1 MKTSACR
8 LKLAIL
14 AAASLPAMAHAQ
26 AAAQAPAPASGG
38 YTQIEE
44 VVVTAQKRSESLQK
58 ASVSIQ
64 VLGQDEIAK
73 VSEAKDITTISPGV
87 QIGMGGAAA
96 QIYIRGVGDQANNAA
111 SNPGVAVNIDGVYVA
126 RAGSIAGA
134 FYDLERIEILKGPQG
149 TLYGR
154 NASGGAINVISH
166 QPVLGSTEGYGELKV
181 GNYNLAAGTGALNLP
196 IGENAAVRGAFNI
209 VNRDGYTNAGT
220 DDDKQRDGR
229 LSVLYEPNDKVR
241 LLVSGD
247 YSSIKGHGTAFVP
260 MPGGLGYTDG
270 MDPWTDASEPIVNNR
285 LQAAYAADG
294 SCAPRAVITA
304 SADPRYAALYAN
316 LPQGQCGNGFISV
329 FNPIT
334 PAFNRQNNEFWS
346 VHAQL
351 DWDLGFATLTVLP
364 AYRSADLDYTTI
376 ATDAPVVHIETSR
389 MTSVEARLA
398 KDTSFAKWVAGLY
411 YYNEDQTAP
420 SIVNFGFANNIIS
433 EYFLSTKAYAAF
445 GQSTFTITDKLRLIA
460 GARYTVDERR
470 EHGGKITA
478 YQPDSSFL
486 PSSSGPPVC
495 DPSLPSCVRYD
506 GAYGHKTF
514 EAMTWKAGF
523 EYDLAPE
530 HMIYL
535 TASTGFKAG
544 GLQLFPQSA
553 TNLEAPSFQA
563 EKLLAF
569 EFGSRNRFFDNRL
582 QVNLELFHWNYTEHQ
597 GFAVIFDPTLNLPQL
612 TIRNDGDAR
621 IYGADVNIVAKPT
634 SNDTVTLGVEY
645 LNTEYTAGSLKGNPL
660 PVSPEWSGSA
670 TYEHVFPLANDG
682 AVVASGSM
690 QFASS
695 RWASTDYALAYAELD
710 PYAKFDAS
718 LAYQAPNNA
727 WVLTGWIRN
736 ITNEAVYTQGITGSF
751 TGGSYSGNIQAPRT
765 YGATLKVNF

>member
-1 MKTSACR
+1 MKRSAR
-8 LKLAIL
+8 HLKLAIL
-14 AAASLPAMAHAQ
+14 AAVSLPAMAHAQ
-26 AAAQAPAPASGG
+26 AAAQPAAPASGG

-44 VVVTAQKRSESLQK
+44 VVVTAQKREESLQK
-58 ASVSIQ
+58 ASVSIE
-64 VLGQDEIAK
+64 VLGEAQLSK

-166 QPVLGSTEGYGELKV
+166 APVLGSTSGYAEVKV
-181 GNYNLAAGTGALNLP
+181 GNYQLGAANGALNLP

-209 VNRDGYTNAGT
+209 VNRDGYTGAGT

-229 LSVLYEPNDKVR
+229 LSALFEPNDKVR

-247 YSSIKGHGTAFVP
+247 YSSIKGHGAAFVP
-260 MPGGLGYTDG
+260 LPGSLGYTNG
-270 MDPWTDASEPIVNNR
+270 MDPWTDSSEAIVNNK
-285 LQAAYAADG
+285 LQAAYAKDG
-294 SCAPRAVITA
+294 SCAPRAVITGLA
-304 SADPRYAALYAN
+304 NPQYAALYAN
-316 LPQGQCGNGFISV
+316 LPQGQCGAGFISV

-334 PAFNRQNNEFWS
+334 PAFNRQDNSFWS

-376 ATDAPVVHIETSR
+376 ATDAPVVHVETSR
-389 MTSVEARLA
+389 MTSVEARLS
-398 KDTSFAKWVAGLY
+398 KDGEFAKWVAGLY

-420 SIVNFGFANNIIS
+420 SVVNFGFANNLIS
-433 EYFLSTKAYAAF
+433 EYFLSTRAYAAF
-445 GQSTFTITDKLRLIA
+445 GQSTFRVTDALRFIA
-460 GARYTVDERR
+460 GARYTVDERG

-478 YQPDSSFL
+478 YQPSSSFV
-486 PSSSGPPVC
+486 PSESGPPVC
-495 DPSLPSCVRYD
+495 NPGLASCVQYN
-506 GAYGHKTF
+506 GVFGHKTF
-514 EAMTWKAGF
+514 EAVTWKAGV

-530 HMIYL
+530 NMIYF

-563 EKLLAF
+563 EKLTAF
-569 EFGSRNRFFDNRL
+569 EFGSRNRFLDNRL
-582 QVNLELFHWNYTEHQ
+582 QVNFELFHWTYTEHQ
-597 GFAVIFDPTLNLPQL
+597 GFAVILDPTLGLPQL

-621 IYGADVNIVAKPT
+621 IYGADVNVVAKL
-634 SNDTVTLGVEY
+634 SRADTVTVGLEY

-670 TYEHVFPLANDG
+670 SYEHVFPLANAADL
-682 AVVASGSM
+682 VATASM

-695 RWASTDYALAYAELD
+695 RWASTDYALPYAELD
-710 PYAKFDAS
+710 AYAKFDAS
-718 LAYQAPNNA
+718 LAYEAPNGA
-727 WVLTGWIRN
+727 WVFTGWVRN
-736 ITNEAVYTQGITGSF
+736 ITNEAVYTQAITGSF
-751 TGGSYSGNIQAPRT
+751 TSGSYSGNIQAPRT